1 MGMKTKNLITL
12 SVGVLVPLRE
22 DVTAGAA
29 QSGGYGLHCCLDLER
44 PLELTAVSGCQC
56 LGTGA

>member
-12 SVGVLVPLRE
+12 SLGVLVPLRE

-29 QSGGYGLHCCLDLER
+29 QSGG
-44 PLELTAVSGCQC
+44 
-56 LGTGA
+56 